1 MEEGKGVGE
10 KKTLIQIKNKPYSI
24 YIVSTKKEMSFL
36 INKLNGLIRIKAFS
50 FKKSCDLLNI
60 TYLEPEY
67 KIKQFDPYFSGF
79 KDTDGSLPSSARRV

>member
-1 MEEGKGVGE
+1 MGE
-10 KKTLIQIKNKPYSI
+10 KKKLIQIKNKPYSI

-60 TYLEPEY
+60 TYLVPEY
-67 KIKQFDPYFSGF
+67 KIKQYDPYLSGF
-79 KDTDGSLPSSARRV
+79 IDKMVACLAPYLIPPP

>member
-1 MEEGKGVGE
+1 MGE
-10 KKTLIQIKNKPYSI
+10 KKKLIQIKNKPYSI

-60 TYLEPEY
+60 TYLYQY
-67 KIKQFDPYFSGF
+67 KKIEFLKKIYLYYHYYYFLDNFS
-79 KDTDGSLPSSARRV
+79 DYL